1 MRYSKQREL
10 VLRTVEQLC
19 DHPTAE
25 EIFDKAAPEC
35 PGLSL
40 GTVYR
45 NLNSLVEAGMVRRVS
60 IPGRADRF
68 DHTLCWHSHLYCT
81 ACGGVV
87 DADVDEKQVMR
98 LVRRQKD
105 VVVQDCAVVLFG
117 LCEACAKKDG
127 FYWNTLTL
135 NTTKRLR
142 SWCVRLT
149 TPRRW
154 PLYTAMAVSRTS
166 TMASASRACWWI
178 SATACAISPRMQT
191 SSSSTPA
198 PCVSTP
204 SSACSAMWVH

>member
-1 MRYSKQREL
+1 MEKLRRFSRQRQM
-10 VLRTVEQLC
+10 VLDVVKNRTK
-19 DHPTAE
+19 HPTADKVY
-25 EIFDKAAPEC
+25 EILKKDHPEI
-35 PGLSL
+35 SL

-117 LCEACAKKDG
+117 LCEACAKKQAEG
-127 FYWNTLTL
+127 
-135 NTTKRLR
+135 
-142 SWCVRLT
+142 
-149 TPRRW
+149 
-154 PLYTAMAVSRTS
+154 
-166 TMASASRACWWI
+166 
-178 SATACAISPRMQT
+178 
-191 SSSSTPA
+191 
-198 PCVSTP
+198 
-204 SSACSAMWVH
+204 